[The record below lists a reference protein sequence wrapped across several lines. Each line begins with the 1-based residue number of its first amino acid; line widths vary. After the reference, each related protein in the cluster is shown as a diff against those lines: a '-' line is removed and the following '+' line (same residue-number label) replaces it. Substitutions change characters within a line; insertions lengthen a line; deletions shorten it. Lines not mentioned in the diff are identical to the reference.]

1 MPTDLYGD
9 AYMSYRDVA
18 RKLVTLG
25 IRKPFYQMHID
36 ADNIISYSVAGNNQK
51 VSLNHAG
58 IYVIYRKLDN
68 KLEALYTG
76 HSNNSIAQRIYRF
89 IKELQDRSR
98 DDEDHYAAKKAR
110 QHGVKSTDTF
120 MIKVLH
126 RDEIPTFENFKYDM
140 NRVDECVA
148 ALLKTRYN
156 ERLIYD

>member
-1 MPTDLYGD
+1 MPVDLYGES
-9 AYMSYRDVA
+9 YMSYRDVA

-25 IRKPFYQMHID
+25 VSKPFYQMHID
-36 ADNIISYSVAGNNQK
+36 ADNNISYSIVGNNQK
-51 VSLNHAG
+51 VSLNHPG

-68 KLEALYTG
+68 RLEALYSG
-76 HSNNSIAQRIYRF
+76 HSNNSISHRIYRF

-110 QHGVKSTDTF
+110 HHGVTSNDTF

-126 RDEIPTFENFKYDM
+126 RNEIPTFDNFRYDM
-140 NRVDECVA
+140 NRVDECIA
-148 ALLKTRYN
+148 TLLKTRFN